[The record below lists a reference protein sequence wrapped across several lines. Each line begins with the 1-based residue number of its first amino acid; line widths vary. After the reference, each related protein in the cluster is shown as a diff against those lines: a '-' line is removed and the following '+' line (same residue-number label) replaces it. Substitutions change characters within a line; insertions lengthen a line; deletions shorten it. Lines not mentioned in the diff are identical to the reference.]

1 MSSQEMLMLKVRSSA
16 LEKDFIE
23 EIGRRFHGGVVN
35 GRASSRALSHLQ
47 HLILDRKEG
56 QPEGQKRQ
64 NLLLV
69 IFAFVFLKRSPPQG
83 LPPTFYWPHLIQLRM
98 AILCGHP

>member
-1 MSSQEMLMLKVRSSA
+1 MLIVKVQGSS
-16 LEKDFIE
+16 LEKYFIE
-23 EIGRRFHGGVVN
+23 EIRRRFPGGVVN

-56 QPEGQKRQ
+56 KPEGQKCQ
-64 NLLLV
+64 NSLLV

-83 LPPTFYWPHLIQLRM
+83 LPPTFHWPHLVQLRM
-98 AILCGHP
+98 AISCGHP